1 MAPHQPVTLTKKAA
15 EQVLSIMKTKNIPA
29 GYGLRVGIRGGAGC
43 GGHQFILGFDKP
55 RETDLTYTLEG
66 ITVHVDK
73 KHMMYVFGKEVDFCD
88 TADARGFVFQETAG
102 PA

>member
-1 MAPHQPVTLTKKAA
+1 
-15 EQVLSIMKTKNIPA
+15 MKTKNIPA

-73 KHMMYVFGKEVDFCD
+73 KHMMYVFGKEVDYHQGD
-88 TADARGFVFQETAG
+88 DGVGFVFNDATPVAA
-102 PA
+102 P